1 MWTCIVDGVVP
12 NELSILSYLVSGTLG
27 TGIMILNYR
36 LLMLLLQSFQV
47 WFLIIMSVTFAV
59 TFFSIFNDARL
70 CVFPVLLFGLL
81 FSITLDAYPGSG
93 RFLAGVRFYSIKLS
107 LSLSVILLMT
117 ISSRPEEYFET
128 VVGEITFS
136 GGAIILAAATNIF
149 VFGLRNMY
157 QLFREPECLVVL
169 SCLVELSEDG
179 DADMNVD
186 VLG

>member
-1 MWTCIVDGVVP
+1 
-12 NELSILSYLVSGTLG
+12 
-27 TGIMILNYR
+27 
-36 LLMLLLQSFQV
+36 
-47 WFLIIMSVTFAV
+47 MSVTFAV
-59 TFFSIFNDARL
+59 TFFSTFNDARL

-149 VFGLRNMY
+149 VFGSMY

-179 DADMNVD
+179 DADMNACWDELLFLARSSLFPVCHQ
-186 VLG
+186 